1 MHHTNAVFEPR
12 VVPRWEQLMGI
23 PCKRKDEMDEKNE
36 CNELLNLTQLFEIFE
51 SLEGVG
57 VDDPLCQRI

>member
-1 MHHTNAVFEPR
+1 
-12 VVPRWEQLMGI
+12 MGI
-23 PCKRKDEMDEKNE
+23 PCKRKDEMDGKKEW
-36 CNELLNLTQLFEIFE
+36 NELLNLTQLFEIFE